1 MNTCLHGCL
10 SSTYFK
16 CAKIQKKFHL
26 SKFSSTINTIK
37 STLLLKKHFLCN
49 LWYFLYKITFRFT
62 TNQAEPT
69 IMNIHCIMQI
79 ALTNLPVV

>member
-1 MNTCLHGCL
+1 MNTWFTWVSIRYLFLACKD
-10 SSTYFK
+10 T
-16 CAKIQKKFHL
+16 KKNHL

-79 ALTNLPVV
+79 ALINLPVV